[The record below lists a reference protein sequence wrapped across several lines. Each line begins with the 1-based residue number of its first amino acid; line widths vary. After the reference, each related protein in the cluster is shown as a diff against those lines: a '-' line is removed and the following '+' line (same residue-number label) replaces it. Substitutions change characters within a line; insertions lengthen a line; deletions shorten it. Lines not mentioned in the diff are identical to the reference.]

1 MKIYASLKCFFFQPP
16 DANDY
21 QIGRTEF
28 KKRHL
33 TEQIYFFS
41 PKEKHSN
48 VYSIESTFFTGPID
62 WGKLHINSYAFN
74 LWNPFYNINIY

>member
-1 MKIYASLKCFFFQPP
+1 MRIKRKSSKNVEMKIYASLKCFFFQPP

-33 TEQIYFFS
+33 TEQIYFFFLQR
-41 PKEKHSN
+41 K
-48 VYSIESTFFTGPID
+48 STQMYI
-62 WGKLHINSYAFN
+62 L
-74 LWNPFYNINIY
+74 